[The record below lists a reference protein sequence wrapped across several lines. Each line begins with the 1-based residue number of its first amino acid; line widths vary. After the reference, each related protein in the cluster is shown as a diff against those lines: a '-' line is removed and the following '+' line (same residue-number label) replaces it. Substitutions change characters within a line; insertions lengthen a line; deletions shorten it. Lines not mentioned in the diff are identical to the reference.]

1 MNISVEATKRY
12 VVARTFLGSWVLH
25 THIHLYNIII
35 CISTSLFF
43 SLVFQVDQFPW
54 PGVVAQVQSVATKG
68 GEVVS
73 EEATFEELLAM
84 PQPNAGTALVLADEV
99 TSVLVSLIPS

>member
-1 MNISVEATKRY
+1 M
-12 VVARTFLGSWVLH
+12 
-25 THIHLYNIII
+25 

-43 SLVFQVDQFPW
+43 SLVFQVDQFTW
-54 PGVVAQVQSVATKG
+54 PGVMAQMQSVATKG